1 MVGDDPEARFRERF
15 FLTGTRRNPY
25 SGSGVP
31 LTRQQ
36 GSPARIATTGSTYQ
50 YGTRAEIMRRLLFPI
65 MGAALLPLYA
75 QGLSAQIL
83 PPPIEIQG
91 RVIDD
96 LTGQPVSGAAVVIL
110 DTYGDRLARRVTN
123 ADGEFSAQVRH
134 RAGVRIRAGRLGYQ
148 DVTTPVLPFD
158 GRYYFM
164 VEIRLSVDAV
174 LLAPM
179 EVVAHGERMLRSPT
193 FSEFDRRVATGF
205 GAYFTRAEIEEI
217 RPVLVTD
224 LLQRIPG
231 IRLEGSGRAG
241 RRTVHM
247 ARGGGVGQG
256 GGDCPVQIFVD
267 GRLMS
272 RAGSGTI
279 AIDDLVSPGVVEGI
293 EVYRGLSTVPPEFLT
308 PNAQC
313 GVVAIWTRRGG

>member
-1 MVGDDPEARFRERF
+1 MRKN
-15 FLTGTRRNPY
+15 L
-25 SGSGVP
+25 
-31 LTRQQ
+31 L
-36 GSPARIATTGSTYQ
+36 PAIA
-50 YGTRAEIMRRLLFPI
+50 
-65 MGAALLPLYA
+65 AALLLCDGE
-75 QGLSAQIL
+75 GLSAQIL

-91 RVIDD
+91 RVVDD
-96 LTGQPVSGAAVVIL
+96 LTGEPVPGATVVIL
-110 DTYGDRLARRVTN
+110 DTYGDRLARRITDD
-123 ADGEFSAQVRH
+123 AGEFSAQIRH
-134 RAGVRIRAGRLGYQ
+134 RAAVRIRAGRLGYQ

-164 VEIRLSVDAV
+164 LEIRLHVDAV

-179 EVVAHGERMLRSPT
+179 EVVAHGERMTRSPT

-205 GAYFTRAEIEEI
+205 GSYFTRTDIEAI

-231 IRLEGSGRAG
+231 LRLEGSGRAG

-247 ARGGGVGQG
+247 ARSGGVGQG

-267 GRLMS
+267 GRIMS
-272 RAGSGTI
+272 RAGGGTV
-279 AIDDLVSPGVVEGI
+279 AIDDLVSPEVVEGI
-293 EVYRGLSTVPPEFLT
+293 EVYRGLSTVPPEFLA
-308 PNAQC
+308 PNSQC